1 MELKKTLQGAA
12 LMFSIAFSGG
22 AWAES
27 EVTYAGHIAG
37 VMNKHCVECH
47 REGMAAPFALD
58 SFEAVQRRARLIAKV
73 VERGVMPPWKPER
86 GHEPLLGERGLDAAE
101 LQLLRDWVAQGAPEG
116 DPALTP
122 ATPEFP
128 SGGWIL
134 GNPDLVVEM
143 EETFEVPA
151 EGPDMYQNFVVPL
164 DMVTERKWIK
174 AVEFRASAPSVVHH
188 SLLDL
193 DYHGLG
199 RMLDKDD
206 PGPGFSGVDQSFEDN
221 RIAGYAVG
229 SLPYWLPDGVAYE
242 LRPGADLIIESHFH
256 PTGKVERERSQVA
269 FYFTDEAPT
278 REIVSLPM
286 PPTFGMPLAIDIP
299 AGESRYTVK
308 HRYKLEYDAH
318 AFHIFPHA
326 HMLCREMLSVA
337 MLPDG
342 EVKTLLSIKDW
353 DFAWQEQYRFA
364 EMPLLPAG
372 TKIDLTFVFDNS
384 EGNPSNPHH
393 PPQRVKWG
401 HQTTDEMASL
411 TLTVIPARNEDAEP
425 LREAH
430 YQYQRKVYR
439 EAPVEFLQGVVG
451 AELLRRFD
459 RNRNGELGL
468 LEYPQVLTFAA
479 KVRRLTPG
487 NRAYRLE
494 EYAFERA
501 FGPMLVKEAERALM
515 YASVTGISVLF
526 LCVGGAGW
534 YWQRRRA
541 LRQAK
546 ASRD

>member
-1 MELKKTLQGAA
+1 MLLGVTCFAA
-12 LMFSIAFSGG
+12 SLANADEPIAI
-22 AWAES
+22 
-27 EVTYAGHIAG
+27 TYASHIAA

-58 SFEAVQRRARLIAKV
+58 SLEAVQRRARLIAKV

-86 GHEPLLGERGLDAAE
+86 GHEPLVGERGLEATE

-122 ATPEFP
+122 APPQFP

-134 GNPDLVVEM
+134 GEPDLVVEM
-143 EETFEVPA
+143 AETFEVPA

-229 SLPYWLPDGVAYE
+229 SLPYWLPDGTAYE

-256 PTGKVERERSQVA
+256 PTGKAERERSQVA

-308 HRYKLEYDAH
+308 HRYKLAYDAH

-337 MLPDG
+337 KLPNG
-342 EVKTLLSIKDW
+342 ERKTLLSIKDW
-353 DFAWQEQYRFA
+353 DFAWQEQYRFS

-372 TKIDLTFVFDNS
+372 TTIDLTFVYDNS
-384 EGNPSNPHH
+384 EDNPSNPHH

-411 TLTVIPARNEDAEP
+411 TLTVVPARNEEAEP

-430 YQYQRKVYR
+430 YEYQRKVYR
-439 EAPVEFLQGVVG
+439 EAPVEFLQEVVG
-451 AELLRRFD
+451 GELLRRFD

-468 LEYPQVLTFAA
+468 LEYPHVLAFAA

-487 NRAYRLE
+487 NRAYQLE
-494 EYAFERA
+494 EYAFNRA
-501 FGPMLVKEAERALM
+501 FGPTLKRKAERALT
-515 YASVTGISVLF
+515 YASLTGISVL
-526 LCVGGAGW
+526 LLGIGAAGW
-534 YWQRRRA
+534 FWQRRRA
-541 LRQAK
+541 VRKPA
-546 ASRD
+546 ASPD